1 MLGLH
6 PCIQEQVP
14 QSCNIT
20 TLNFEKAPLQCY
32 LGNVIPCCTWV
43 SVSPPAPA
51 ATYHSVS
58 NDMCVMQQYSH
69 IPTIA
74 MTPLMLNGDMIM
86 FPGSSF
92 SCWYSLP
99 PNTWEGS
106 KSHVNTRVSQMCFHW
121 TNIIAAGGKLQFV
134 KCWCELLPCS
144 LWQRQPLGQLL
155 WSCPTWFDCWLAE
168 KKEQATNSG
177 KEDIHWVKHKPWDGN
192 RTNKIAI
199 MPF

>member
-1 MLGLH
+1 MSYPAAPASVYLH
-6 PCIQEQVP
+6 QLQLPPIIQFQMICV
-14 QSCNIT
+14 SCNNIPIFLPLPWPHWCWMET
-20 TLNFEKAPLQCY
+20 WLCSPAHPSVVDTAYHQTPEK
-32 LGNVIPCCTWV
+32 V
-43 SVSPPAPA
+43 
-51 ATYHSVS
+51 HS
-58 NDMCVMQQYSH
+58 H
-69 IPTIA
+69 
-74 MTPLMLNGDMIM
+74 
-86 FPGSSF
+86 
-92 SCWYSLP
+92 
-99 PNTWEGS
+99 
-106 KSHVNTRVSQMCFHW
+106 TRVSQMCFHW

-168 KKEQATNSG
+168 KKGQATNSG